1 MLQQIVLYN
10 FKQKGMRLINA
21 LKLIPNEVW
30 QKYREKKREQR
41 LLQELEDE
49 MFNDIDFVWIYTE
62 PNNKKTTDGDC
73 YLLF

>member
-21 LKLIPNEVW
+21 VKLIPNEVW

-41 LLQELEDE
+41 LLQELEDASFE
-49 MFNDIDFVWIYTE
+49 NLNI
-62 PNNKKTTDGDC
+62 
-73 YLLF
+73 

>member
-1 MLQQIVLYN
+1 MLRQIVLYN

-49 MFNDIDFVWIYTE
+49 MFNDIDFV
-62 PNNKKTTDGDC
+62 
-73 YLLF
+73 